1 MIAIKPI
8 LHFFTNKTYL
18 KIYIQNLNFLLLS
31 FLQLINIQI
40 IGFDKNIVFS
50 MENDKYC
57 RDTEG
62 IYLSLVEPRD
72 GRLVMSLHT
81 VTIVAVKSIWFT
93 AAKL

>member
-1 MIAIKPI
+1 
-8 LHFFTNKTYL
+8 
-18 KIYIQNLNFLLLS
+18 
-31 FLQLINIQI
+31 
-40 IGFDKNIVFS
+40 

-62 IYLSLVEPRD
+62 IYLSLVESCD

-81 VTIVAVKSIWFT
+81 VTIAAVKSIWFT